1 MSERIQLTVTRP
13 QLFILGSVINRF
25 QEWAAG
31 DKRDD
36 HGEARLRDLAKRFH
50 SEKAGSE
57 SWQALNTL
65 TGYIARR
72 EYETQGK
79 GNSPPKKV
87 GTR

>member
-1 MSERIQLTVTRP
+1 MKTSKRGIC
-13 QLFILGSVINRF
+13 
-25 QEWAAG
+25 
-31 DKRDD
+31 DKC
-36 HGEARLRDLAKRFH
+36 GANYVVMGNENKCDLAERFH

-79 GNSPPKKV
+79 GNSPPKMKGKGV
-87 GTR
+87 